1 MGPPAAGKPTT
12 PPRSGQ
18 SHAVH
23 MPLKLKG
30 TQRGL
35 EGKQQPHSLLPQCG
49 KPTWKSV
56 SARQASSLALA
67 LQAPWEGL
75 PEQPPPASLA
85 PIWALGVSITELS
98 PVLREDALVC
108 PPLHARPCLKSKK
121 AKRKGS
127 IT

>member
-30 TQRGL
+30 TRRGL

-49 KPTWKSV
+49 KPTRKSV

-67 LQAPWEGL
+67 LQAPWEGFL
-75 PEQPPPASLA
+75 EQPPLPAWPPSG
-85 PIWALGVSITELS
+85 PWESRSQNS
-98 PVLREDALVC
+98 P
-108 PPLHARPCLKSKK
+108 PS
-121 AKRKGS
+121 
-127 IT
+127 